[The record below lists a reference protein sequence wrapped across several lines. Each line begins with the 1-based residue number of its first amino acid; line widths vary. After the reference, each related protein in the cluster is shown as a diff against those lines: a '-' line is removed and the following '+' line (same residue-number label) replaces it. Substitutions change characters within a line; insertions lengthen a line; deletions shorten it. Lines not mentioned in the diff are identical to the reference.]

1 MTQEGIIVALV
12 KDGLKLKPVDP
23 NELVIFDLP
32 CMATFAGPKE
42 MVVILKEKK
51 IKAERSF
58 SVGRAKKYV

>member
-1 MTQEGIIVALV
+1 
-12 KDGLKLKPVDP
+12 VDP

-58 SVGRAKKYV
+58 SAGRAKKYV